1 MTARRSPGWGLP
13 RRGQGTLAV
22 VLVTAGVVLAVVLV
36 TWASSIGPSEVLHGE
51 GIGKAAAPT
60 VESSQSATASPP
72 AQPDQ
77 DEDQAGDGKGLL
89 HVVAIILNIATVVV
103 AVLLVVWLL
112 RWLRRLRRV
121 RRARVARAA
130 AAEQAAFDVLEPSD
144 AVARELLADAGAQ
157 RAALTGG
164 TPRNAIVECWHRFEL
179 ASAAAGVDR
188 HAWETSSEHTLR
200 VLNLVDAAPAS
211 VSVLARLYREA
222 RFSEHELTEADR
234 SRALEALD
242 EIHRSIGVGA

>member
-1 MTARRSPGWGLP
+1 MTARRSPRWG
-13 RRGQGTLAV
+13 RGTLAV
-22 VLVTAGVVLAVVLV
+22 VLAAASVLLAVVLV
-36 TWASSIGPSEVLHGE
+36 TWAASIGPSEVLRGD
-51 GIGKAAAPT
+51 GIGKAGQPM

-77 DEDQAGDGKGLL
+77 DEVGDGKGLL
-89 HVVAIILNIATVVV
+89 HVVAIILNLATLGV
-103 AVLLVVWLL
+103 AVALVVWLV
-112 RWLRRLRRV
+112 RWLWRLRRV
-121 RRARVARAA
+121 RRARLARAA
-130 AAEQAAFDVLEPSD
+130 AVEQAAFDVLEPSE
-144 AVARELLADAGAQ
+144 AVARELLADAGSQ
-157 RAALTGG
+157 REALTGG
-164 TPRNAIVECWHRFEL
+164 SPRNAIVECWHRFEL

-234 SRALEALD
+234 ATALEALD
-242 EIHRSIGVGA
+242 EIHRSIGVRA

>member
-1 MTARRSPGWGLP
+1 MTARRSPRWGL
-13 RRGQGTLAV
+13 GTLAV
-22 VLVTAGVVLAVVLV
+22 VLVAASVVLAVVLV
-36 TWASSIGPSEVLHGE
+36 TWAASIGPSEVLRGD
-51 GIGKAAAPT
+51 GIGKA
-60 VESSQSATASPP
+60 SQSVEPGPSVSASPP

-77 DEDQAGDGKGLL
+77 DQDQVGDGQGLL
-89 HVVAIILNIATVVV
+89 HVVAVILNLATLGV
-103 AVLLVVWLL
+103 AVALVVWLV

-130 AAEQAAFDVLEPSD
+130 AVEQAAFDVLEPSD
-144 AVARELLADAGAQ
+144 AVARELLADADSQ

-179 ASAAAGVDR
+179 ASADAGVYR

-211 VSVLARLYREA
+211 VAVLARLYREA

-234 SRALEALD
+234 ATALEALD
-242 EIHRSIGVGA
+242 EIHRSIGVRA